1 MNCSLLA
8 FVFAIT
14 ILFPHTAFAQQ
25 GKRIPIDMTI
35 TLQGY
40 ELSKKDAATIL
51 QTLDVKLDAASLIQQ
66 ATNAR
71 ARIIRLG
78 AIKTTSAERTAVE
91 EKHFRLELE
100 PVLGSDG
107 RTIDVNLIFEQNT
120 RVSENR
126 LKIVTSI
133 TVTDG
138 CIVFLGTV
146 EEPKKDTVEL
156 VFLRGTLSR
165 AAP

>member
-1 MNCSLLA
+1 MNRSLS
-8 FVFAIT
+8 VFAFAMI
-14 ILFPHTAFAQQ
+14 ILLPLSAQAQQ

-40 ELSKKDAATIL
+40 ELPKKDAAAIL
-51 QTLDVKLDAASLIQQ
+51 LTLDAKLDATSLIQQ
-66 ATNAR
+66 VTKAR
-71 ARIIRLG
+71 AKIIKLG
-78 AIKTTSAERTAVE
+78 SIKATSSERAIIE
-91 EKHFRLELE
+91 EKLFRWELE
-100 PVLGSDG
+100 PVLGADG
-107 RTIDVNLIFEQNT
+107 RTMDVNLAFEQNS

-146 EEPKKDTVEL
+146 EEPRKDTVEL
-156 VFLRGTLSR
+156 VFMRGTLSR